1 MNRSKMITVLQ
12 IVLPLILALISIFVI
27 TGYASSV
34 KTHAGT
40 ISSLDEKKSTV
51 MELTATS
58 AAASAA
64 ITVIPGDVATPIAD
78 KLADLSSYFLVVLS
92 AIYLEKFLVTILG
105 IAAFRYLIPAACIIF
120 AANAFFKS
128 DGLRRL
134 AIKLALFG
142 IVMYMVIPASVRI
155 SDLIDSTYS
164 TSVQSIIDSAKEQTK
179 EIENSTADSSSDS
192 DNQGLLG
199 KLISGVE
206 STVSGITADFEK
218 TLSNFVDAAAV
229 MIVTSCIIPILVLL
243 FFVWIVKIL
252 FSVDI
257 RWPEGIKRL
266 G

>member
-1 MNRSKMITVLQ
+1 MS
-12 IVLPLILALISIFVI
+12 
-27 TGYASSV
+27 
-34 KTHAGT
+34 
-40 ISSLDEKKSTV
+40 
-51 MELTATS
+51 
-58 AAASAA
+58 
-64 ITVIPGDVATPIAD
+64 
-78 KLADLSSYFLVVLS
+78 
-92 AIYLEKFLVTILG
+92 
-105 IAAFRYLIPAACIIF
+105 FRRGHGGNERF
-120 AANAFFKS
+120 
-128 DGLRRL
+128 
-134 AIKLALFG
+134 KLALFG

-164 TSVQSIIDSAKEQTK
+164 TSVQSTIDSAKEQTK
-179 EIENSTADSSSDS
+179 EIENSTADSGSDS